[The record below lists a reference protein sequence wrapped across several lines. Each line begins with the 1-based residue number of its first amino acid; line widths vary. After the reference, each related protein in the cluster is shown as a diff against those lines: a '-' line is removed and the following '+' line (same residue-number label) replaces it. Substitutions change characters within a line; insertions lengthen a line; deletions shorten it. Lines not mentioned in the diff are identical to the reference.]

1 MSILSENLRYL
12 RAQKKCSQQHVAN
25 GLIISRGR
33 YAKYE
38 DGKSEP
44 PLDILK
50 LISIYF
56 KVSIDFLISA
66 DLRNVPEGDRELVY
80 CYPGRISNI
89 T

>member
-25 GLIISRGR
+25 DLVISRGR

-50 LISIYF
+50 LISHYF
-56 KVSIDFLISA
+56 RVSIDLLISV
-66 DLRNVPEGDRELVY
+66 DLRNVSEEKRYFVY
-80 CYPGRISNI
+80 LYGAVVN
-89 T
+89 